1 MERKRAR
8 RKVETGLMG
17 TDCGTEVGT
26 VSESGGADMSM
37 ELKTENVELA
47 EGGMGMMMEGEGLTL
62 GSGLW
67 QMPLLPND
75 HVRALVE
82 LLQPGGPDLARRW
95 VSALLLVPIDQRESL
110 VREVERRIV
119 ETWPS
124 ARPAVMPPG
133 ERRPMDEDD
142 E

>member
-1 MERKRAR
+1 
-8 RKVETGLMG
+8 
-17 TDCGTEVGT
+17 
-26 VSESGGADMSM
+26 
-37 ELKTENVELA
+37 
-47 EGGMGMMMEGEGLTL
+47 
-62 GSGLW
+62 
-67 QMPLLPND
+67 MPLLPND

-95 VSALLLVPIDQRESL
+95 VSALLLVPIEHRESL

-124 ARPAVMPPG
+124 AMPAVMPPG
-133 ERRPMDEDD
+133 DRRPIDEPS